1 MDGHYLSCRVIEM
14 SKLLLIDDEEAI
26 VRVLSI
32 SLKSDGYEVVTAYS
46 GEDGLKVFQQ
56 ESPDVVLVDIK
67 MPGMDGLE
75 VLKRVKNI
83 NPDTEVIIITGHGDM
98 SSAIEALQ
106 LGASDF
112 INKPVKDEGLTIA
125 LKRAE
130 ERSLIRRKLREYT
143 EDLENMVKI
152 ATEEV
157 RRKSDFQ
164 DKLIASSNDG
174 ILATDEKGDIVIFNP
189 GAEKIFG
196 YSRLEVVRKM
206 NIAHLY
212 PPQIAE
218 EFRLGLGQKN
228 VKGLEEWQE
237 ITIQTKNNQY
247 VPTKFSGTILYEKDM
262 AIGSVGFFQDLREIK
277 RLEQELIQAERLAA
291 IGQAVAG
298 LAHYIKNILSGLKGG
313 AYVVNIGLDKGDADK
328 LKAGWRMVER
338 GIGRVSRLVQDLL
351 SFSKD
356 REPEYRNC
364 FPNDIAE
371 DVFELMEMRASQNQI
386 EMIRDFDRSI
396 GEVSMDPDSVHR
408 ILLNLISNAIDACI
422 FDGDTSKRWQILVKT
437 ALEDDNK
444 IRFEVID
451 NGCGMSEEVRKKL
464 FTSFFSTKGGKGTG
478 LGLLVTRK
486 LVEEQGGKIDV
497 ISRLGE
503 GSTFIVRLSYGMVV
517 H

>member
-1 MDGHYLSCRVIEM
+1 VF
-14 SKLLLIDDEEAI
+14 KLLLIDDEEAI

-32 SLKSDGYEVVTAYS
+32 SLKSDGYDVVSAYS
-46 GEDGLKVFQQ
+46 GEEGLKVFQR

-75 VLKRVKNI
+75 VLRRVKNI
-83 NPDTEVIIITGHGDM
+83 KPDTEVIIITGHGDM

-112 INKPVKDEGLTIA
+112 INKPVKDEVLAIA

-164 DKLIASSNDG
+164 DKLITSSNDG
-174 ILATDEKGDIVIFNP
+174 IVATDEKGDIVIFNP
-189 GAEKIFG
+189 GAVKIFG

-206 NIAHLY
+206 NIDNLY
-212 PPQIAE
+212 PPPIAE
-218 EFRLGLGQKN
+218 EFRLGLEQKKD
-228 VKGLEEWQE
+228 VKRLKDWQE
-237 ITIQTKNNQY
+237 VTIQAKNSEY
-247 VPTKFSGTILYEKDM
+247 VPTRFSGTLLYEKDM
-262 AIGSVGFFQDLREIK
+262 VVGSVGFFQDIRKIK
-277 RLEQELIQAERLAA
+277 RLEQELIQSERLAA
-291 IGQAVAG
+291 IGQTVAG

-313 AYVVNIGLDKGDADK
+313 AYVVNIGLDKSDTNK

-338 GIGRVSRLVQDLL
+338 GIGRISQLALDLL
-351 SFSKD
+351 SFSKV

-371 DVFELMEMRASQNQI
+371 DVLELMEMRANQNQI
-386 EMIRDFDRSI
+386 GITRDFDRSI

-422 FDGDTSKRWQILVKT
+422 FDGDMSKRWQILVKT
-437 ALEDDNK
+437 ALECNNI
-444 IRFEVID
+444 IRFEVTD

-464 FTSFFSTKGGKGTG
+464 FTSFFSTKGRKGTG

-486 LVEEQGGKIDV
+486 LVEEQKGEIDV
-497 ISRLGE
+497 ISRLRS
-503 GSTFIVRLSYGMVV
+503 GSTFTIRLPYGKAI